1 MISEIT
7 FSASVVKNSI
17 TNSDATVTIDNV
29 QPLSFLE
36 YIKNT
41 NVDYSPEEYNNF
53 YIDYLQQWANIVNTK
68 SSVNKVNYIEL
79 YVNFLKDIV
88 ITYSTQSE
96 LKFLSTLN
104 YNDPVDL
111 DIAIPIYVE
120 KIRQIIIF
128 YKEKRDEAKYVI
140 DRSRIKGNSK
150 SIEKAI
156 FEKIYNYIFTSE
168 QQPQY
173 TLLNVSLSSIVL
185 DMKIDIEEFVD
196 VYGNYFDLPRENTS
210 TETLRDELYTSN
222 INSIDINLFFSVV
235 QPGTIFQSS
244 VFLNELPLAINYA
257 TTVDL
262 ICDPT
267 NPLLL
272 VNTDNNKCGFSST
285 DKERLKR
292 ELISKYIGID
302 FYYIS
307 TLNNILCSGKFITAQ
322 NPTSNICNL
331 QTADTAT
338 IQSNEIKLLRD
349 LGLFF
354 KPDSNGIF
362 QLNSNNFTYS
372 VDETKLKDDSIY
384 IFPDPNVY
392 GNVSINNQAIYPLVF
407 IHDYTKDVKNISSGF
422 ASGDP
427 KVNNYEQTFAPYFAK
442 DQTINISSENN
453 DSYKLNFSDLYNRGY
468 ITKVQYDIYGNE
480 YALFKDEFGHTFKG
494 ITDQVSSDYILDL
507 LLDGHVFRDIQ
518 EGYNFNY
525 STVGVQDNIIRSG
538 LSTYTVNSF
547 SAPTFTLTG
556 WPLTLYFRE
565 FTPYDEFI
573 TQRRNIKVNLRDGG
587 EFVISNGQALPDS
600 ISADMEDYP
609 GSGVFYYTE
618 LADGGVSSLDPLTR
632 ATLSLSGDFTYNV
645 ASLYYTQY
653 VEEYNCGEFTDD
665 TTTQNS
671 FDYEYNVPYYE
682 DVSEESKTIISTTSG
697 EDILKSQAYKD
708 KLSGNLFVKSQ
719 HYSNAYPLSTA
730 LNSIFDKYN
739 VNVKS
744 EVYGRIK
751 DFDII
756 YDTIVCETNSYLVID
771 KINYNG
777 EFITPFTKNTYF
789 TRNSAQPINKFSNR
803 FFNEVDKTLTF
814 CVTNELTDDIVSNL
828 ATQLNE
834 DILTEYPG
842 FENILAFI
850 LSMSGSNYKIILP
863 TIYQYDIVQNTTVQV
878 FPRVDDIL
886 NFSINIFSLRDY
898 FTPEFNVNI
907 VKVDKPIIAYNSF
920 NRMHKLTYTCTDS
933 NNMFYIFD
941 IDFNI
946 RNNAVTF
953 YNGKF
958 YNQDKVATTSSFYNL
973 SDIRYIESFA
983 DINNVTGSL
992 IKDDGTIVL

>member
-7 FSASVVKNSI
+7 FSTSVVTNSI
-17 TNSDATVTIDNV
+17 TNSDATVTIDNI

-36 YIKNT
+36 FIKNT

-53 YIDYLQQWANIVNTK
+53 YLNYLKQWATVINSKTEGV
-68 SSVNKVNYIEL
+68 KVNFIEL
-79 YVNFLKDIV
+79 YVNFLKDLV

-96 LKFLSTLN
+96 LKFLSTLD

-173 TLLNVSLSSIVL
+173 SLLNVSLSSIVL
-185 DMKIDIEEFVD
+185 EMKIDIEEFVD
-196 VYGNYFDLPRENTS
+196 VYGNYFDLPKENTS
-210 TETLRDELYTSN
+210 ISTLRDELYTSN
-222 INSIDINLFFSVV
+222 INSIDPDTFFSVV
-235 QPGTIFQSS
+235 QPGTIFRSS
-244 VFLNELPLAINYA
+244 IFLNELPLAINYA
-257 TTVDL
+257 VTVDL

-272 VNTDNNKCGFSST
+272 VNTDNKCGFSAA

-292 ELISKYIGID
+292 ELVSKYIGVD

-307 TLNNILCSGKFITAQ
+307 TLNNSLCSGRFITAQ

-338 IQSNEIKLLRD
+338 VQSNEVKLLRD

-354 KPDSNGIF
+354 KPDTNGIF

-372 VDETKLKDDSIY
+372 VDETKLEEDKVY

-392 GNVSINNQAIYPLVF
+392 GNVSVNSQEIYPLIF
-407 IHDYTKDVKNISSGF
+407 IHDYTKDVKGISSGF

-427 KVNNYEQTFAPYFAK
+427 KINNYEQTFSPYFAK
-442 DQTINISSENN
+442 DQSINISSENN

-480 YALFKDEFGHTFKG
+480 YALFKDEFGHTFKSV
-494 ITDQVSSDYILDL
+494 TNLTNTNYILDL
-507 LLDGHVFRDIQ
+507 LLDGHVFRDIY

-525 STVGVQDNIIRSG
+525 STVGMQDSLIRSG
-538 LSTYTVNSF
+538 LSSQTVNNFTTPS
-547 SAPTFTLTG
+547 FTLTG
-556 WPLTLYFRE
+556 WPLTLSFRE
-565 FTPYDEFI
+565 FTPYDEYVKPV
-573 TQRRNIKVNLRDGG
+573 RNIISKLRDGG
-587 EFVISNGQALPDS
+587 EFTDTNSTALPDS
-600 ISADMEDYP
+600 ILADSQSYP
-609 GSGVFYYTE
+609 GNGMYYYTT
-618 LADGGVSSLDPLTR
+618 LADGGVSDLDPLTR
-632 ATLSLSGDFTYNV
+632 ANISTLTGDFTLNV
-645 ASLYYTQY
+645 ATLYALEN
-653 VEEYNCGEFTDD
+653 VEEYDCGRFTDD
-665 TTTQNS
+665 TSIKNS
-671 FDYEYNVPYYE
+671 FDYSDNIPYYE
-682 DVSEESKTIISTTSG
+682 SVSSESQTIISTISG
-697 EDILKSQAYKD
+697 ENILKSQAYKD
-708 KLSGNLFVKSQ
+708 KLLGNLFVKSQ
-719 HYSNAYPLSTA
+719 HYSNAYPLATA
-730 LNSIFDKYN
+730 LYSTFDKYN
-739 VNVKS
+739 SNVKS
-744 EVYGRIK
+744 EVYGKIK

-771 KINYNG
+771 KINYDG
-777 EFITPFTKNTYF
+777 EFVVPYTKNTYF

-803 FFNEVDKTLTF
+803 FFNEIDKTLTF
-814 CVTNELTDDIVSNL
+814 CIMDELTEDFISNL
-828 ATQLNE
+828 ATQKNE
-834 DILTEYPG
+834 DILTEAPLL
-842 FENILAFI
+842 ENIQAYI
-850 LSMSGSNYKIILP
+850 LNLSGSNYKIILP
-863 TIYQYDIVQNTTVQV
+863 TIYQYDILQNATVQV

-886 NFSINIFSLRDY
+886 NYSINIFSLRDY
-898 FTPEFNVNI
+898 FTSEFNINI
-907 VKVDKPIIAYNSF
+907 IKVDKPIIAYNSF
-920 NRMHKLTYTCTDS
+920 NRMYKLTYTCTDS

-941 IDFNI
+941 IDFII

-958 YNQDKVATTSSFYNL
+958 YKQDKVVNTTSFYNL
-973 SDIRYIESFA
+973 SDSRASAGFA
-983 DINNVTGSL
+983 IITGNLS
-992 IKDDGTIVL
+992 KEDGTIVL